1 MQPGKQLAQDLGAI
15 YHADVNVPAQIDDAI
30 LNRARA
36 HLARRPAARG
46 LVLRIGALITAA
58 AAAIV
63 VAIYIAKPP
72 AAMHQPQVAVD
83 ITDALR
89 IARDIR
95 EGRASVSHD
104 DFNHD
109 GTVDQ
114 RDVDAVAMAAV
125 RLPEVKAQ

>member
-1 MQPGKQLAQDLGAI
+1 AS
-15 YHADVNVPAQIDDAI
+15 IDQAI

-36 HLARRPAARG
+36 RFVRG
-46 LVLRIGALITAA
+46 RGSRALVLRISALVTAA
-58 AAAIV
+58 AATITIAIYLTKPPQAV
-63 VAIYIAKPP
+63 KQQEQVAI
-72 AAMHQPQVAVD
+72 D

-95 EGRASVSHD
+95 DGQASVSHD